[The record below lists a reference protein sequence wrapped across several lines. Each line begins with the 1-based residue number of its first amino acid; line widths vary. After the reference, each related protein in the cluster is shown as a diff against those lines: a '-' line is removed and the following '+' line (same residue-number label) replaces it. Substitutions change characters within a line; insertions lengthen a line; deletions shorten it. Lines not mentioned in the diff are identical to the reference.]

1 MGGLIAP
8 SRIAAK
14 PMIATI
20 PLAISTAGTGPR
32 RIMSILPLSLLPSP
46 PSRFTF
52 HDSRFTFPAPLPPFP
67 HFPPRYFVT
76 LFLFSLCG

>member
-52 HDSRFTFPAPLPPFP
+52 HVPRPSAPRFPISLLA
-67 HFPPRYFVT
+67 T
-76 LFLFSLCG
+76 LSLCSFFPCVAERA

>member
-52 HDSRFTFPAPLPPFP
+52 HDSRFTFPAPLPPVSPFP
-67 HFPPRYFVT
+67 SSLLCHCVP
-76 LFLFSLCG
+76 FSLWD